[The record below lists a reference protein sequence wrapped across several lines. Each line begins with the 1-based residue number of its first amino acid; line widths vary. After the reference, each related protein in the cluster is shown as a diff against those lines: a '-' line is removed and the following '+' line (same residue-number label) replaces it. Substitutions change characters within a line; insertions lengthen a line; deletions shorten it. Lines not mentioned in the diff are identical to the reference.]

1 MKKQYSRKR
10 RALRSLFVLLC
21 VMLAIHLLNL
31 YNFTPG
37 AALRDREREL
47 GIGRTKIIARAKFT
61 DSVDMFLSGWEDRLL
76 VTEQRWDPLVGWRV
90 DNSRLRCRDGEQT
103 TQMNGNTVVRVAAN
117 ASGNQDATYLW
128 LCGWV
133 ADPDVTELELR
144 VHCRRWYGTDGG
156 EVDVCLA
163 VTDFQDWQGERVF
176 LMTSRAIPAT
186 YTLDEVY
193 LVTETGEELLFQL

>member
-10 RALRSLFVLLC
+10 RALRSLGILLC
-21 VMLAIHLLNL
+21 LMLAMHFLEL

-47 GIGRTKIIARAKFT
+47 GIGRTEEIVRAEYT
-61 DSVDMFLSGWEDRLL
+61 DALDAVLSGWEERLL
-76 VTEQRWDPLVGWRV
+76 VTEQRWDPYGGWRV
-90 DNSRLRCRDGEQT
+90 DNSHLHRRDTGK
-103 TQMNGNTVVRVAAN
+103 VVQVEAN

-156 EVDVCLA
+156 EVDIYLT

-176 LMTSRAIPAT
+176 LMTSRDIPAT

-193 LVTETGEELLFQL
+193 LVTETGEELLFRP

>member
-1 MKKQYSRKR
+1 MKKQYSRKQ
-10 RALRSLFVLLC
+10 RALRWFFALTMIVLA
-21 VMLAIHLLNL
+21 MHLLEL
-31 YNFTPG
+31 YNFTPS

-47 GIGRTKIIARAKFT
+47 GIGRTKVIARAEFT

-76 VTEQRWDPLVGWRV
+76 ITEQRWDPLVGWRV
-90 DNSRLRCRDGEQT
+90 DNSRQHRRDGEQT
-103 TQMNGNTVVRVAAN
+103 TQMKAN

-133 ADPDVTELELR
+133 ADPDVAELELR

-156 EVDVCLA
+156 EVDVYLT

-176 LMTSRAIPAT
+176 LMTSRDIPAT

-193 LVTETGEELLFQL
+193 LVTETGEELLFRP